1 MSTRFV
7 NSSDGLYKAS
17 KNIKPIDG
25 FEDIV
30 IHGDKTGFAYHDK
43 NSNEHYYT
51 VREFAE
57 ILKNCN
63 VYHGGNIRLISCD
76 TGADGATA
84 AQSLANQLDVIVMAP
99 SNTVWVMPD
108 GTMIIGERPS
118 DNSGE
123 WRLFRPKR
131 K

>member
-1 MSTRFV
+1 M
-7 NSSDGLYKAS
+7 
-17 KNIKPIDG
+17 
-25 FEDIV
+25 
-30 IHGDKTGFAYHDK
+30 
-43 NSNEHYYT
+43 
-51 VREFAE
+51 
-57 ILKNCN
+57 
-63 VYHGGNIRLISCD
+63 ISCD

-108 GTMIIGERPS
+108 GTMTIGERPS